1 MPRSARLPLVASLLL
16 VVAGL
21 AVLPGVWATIT
32 IRQAFF
38 DTLGMGSVYHR
49 HVATERNLF
58 LGTVVV
64 LVVLGIPL
72 LIAALRVAA
81 VPDRDGSRLPFVR
94 RAVWSIWTVLAA
106 VSALDVRDDD
116 AREGRRVPGGHE
128 RRLRSAAPTR
138 ATTSRT
144 SSSSCRCR

>member
-32 IRQAFF
+32 VRQAFF
-38 DTLGMGSVYHR
+38 DTLDMGSVYHR

-64 LVVLGIPL
+64 LIVLGIPL

-94 RAVWSIWTVLAA
+94 RAVWSMWAVLAA
-106 VSALDVRDDD
+106 ISALMFGTSMLEKGD
-116 AREGRRVPGGHE
+116 AFLAATNAVA
-128 RRLRSAAPTR
+128 SAAPMR
-138 ATTSRT
+138 AMTSRT